1 MAGIFTRPEL
11 AKIMGDGDL
20 TTEEKTD
27 RIFSMYGMAI
37 NDGYVTKTAARE
49 SQEAAISAAKAEWEK
64 GIVVPDVKESEE
76 YKALLAEYD
85 GYKAEQDARISED
98 YKGIKGKFFHT
109 VYGMID
115 HSKPVSEQMPA
126 IREEWPE
133 YFEPENNGGEQ
144 PKNTPQFSKQPGHPG
159 TNPESDE
166 DKLAKQLSAQW

>member
-11 AKIMGDGDL
+11 AKIMGDNDL

-49 SQEAAISAAKAEWEK
+49 SQEAAINAAKTEWEK

-76 YKALLAEYD
+76 YKALKAEYD
-85 GYKAEQDARISED
+85 GYKAEQDARASED

-115 HSKPVSEQMPA
+115 HSKPVAEQMPTIKEA
-126 IREEWPE
+126 WPE
-133 YFEPENNGGEQ
+133 YFEPETNGAET
-144 PKNTPQFSKQPGHPG
+144 PKNTPQFSKQPGLPG
-159 TNPESDE
+159 ANPESDE
-166 DKLAKQLSAQW
+166 DKLVKQISAQW